1 MRAKRPSISMTL
13 ELFRRMAYAAELA
26 GLARCA
32 WVAAAILEKIARD
45 RIPAPPDGWVPPKG
59 RGRPTAQ
66 QIREH
71 EEAERAAHFSF

>member
-1 MRAKRPSISMTL
+1 MTL

-26 GLARCA
+26 GKSRCA

-45 RIPAPPDGWVPPKG
+45 GVPAPPEGWEPSKG
-59 RGRPTAQ
+59 HGRPTAQ

-71 EEAERAAHFSF
+71 DEAQRAAHFSF